1 MLYNMFIC
9 NIKYL
14 CAVFWV
20 FQKRSCKRMF
30 NSHGRTYYNP
40 FSYTNDYGVRS
51 AAYSTGGDRL
61 FGDQLSVEFVGGVLF
76 DSRDYT
82 SAPMGTYSSIGSSVG
97 TVSYSGG
104 VVTSRTSNN
113 ILGSYGTD
121 TIPGFFSV
129 SRTVGRLSYHSSD
142 DVLQSSL
149 PSISSASYATNDSR
163 GGRPGSGATGEL
175 NPEFASPVGDVLLP
189 MLLMVGVYAV
199 VKWFK
204 KRKFQKSLS
213 I

>member
-1 MLYNMFIC
+1 MLYNMFLC
-9 NIKYL
+9 NKKYL
-14 CAVFWV
+14 CAIFSV

-40 FSYTNDYGVRS
+40 GSYTNNYGVRS

-113 ILGSYGTD
+113 ILRSYGTD
-121 TIPGFFSV
+121 TIPGSFSV

-149 PSISSASYATNDSR
+149 PSISSASYATDDSM

-175 NPEFASPVGDVLLP
+175 NPDYASPVGDVLLP

-199 VKWFK
+199 VRLWRNRKLLFK
-204 KRKFQKSLS
+204 IK
-213 I
+213 

>member
-1 MLYNMFIC
+1 MRDF
-9 NIKYL
+9 
-14 CAVFWV
+14 FV

-30 NSHGRTYYNP
+30 NSHGRIYYNP
-40 FSYTNDYGVRS
+40 GSYTNNYGVRS
-51 AAYSTGGDRL
+51 VAYSTGGDGS
-61 FGDQLSVEFVGGVLF
+61 FGDQLSVEFVGSVLF

-149 PSISSASYATNDSR
+149 PSISSASYATDDSM

-175 NPEFASPVGDVLLP
+175 DPTFASPVGDVLIP

-199 VKWFK
+199 VRLWRNRKLLFK
-204 KRKFQKSLS
+204 IK
-213 I
+213 

>member
-1 MLYNMFIC
+1 
-9 NIKYL
+9 
-14 CAVFWV
+14 
-20 FQKRSCKRMF
+20 MF

-40 FSYTNDYGVRS
+40 GSYTNNYGVRS
-51 AAYSTGGDRL
+51 VAYSTGGDGS

-149 PSISSASYATNDSR
+149 PSISSASYATDDSM

-175 NPEFASPVGDVLLP
+175 NPDYASPVGDVLLP

-199 VKWFK
+199 VRLWRNRKLLFK
-204 KRKFQKSLS
+204 IK
-213 I
+213 

>member
-1 MLYNMFIC
+1 MLYNMFLC
-9 NIKYL
+9 NKKYL
-14 CAVFWV
+14 CAIFSV

-40 FSYTNDYGVRS
+40 GSYTNNYGVRS

-113 ILGSYGTD
+113 ILRSYGTD
-121 TIPGFFSV
+121 TIPGSFSV

-149 PSISSASYATNDSR
+149 PSISSASYATDDSM

-199 VKWFK
+199 VRLWRNRKLLFK
-204 KRKFQKSLS
+204 IK
-213 I
+213 

>member
-1 MLYNMFIC
+1 MLYNMFLC

-40 FSYTNDYGVRS
+40 GSYTNSYGVSS

-149 PSISSASYATNDSR
+149 PSISSASYATGDSR

-199 VKWFK
+199 VRLWRNRKLLFK
-204 KRKFQKSLS
+204 SK
-213 I
+213 

>member
-1 MLYNMFIC
+1 MLYNMFLC
-9 NIKYL
+9 NKKYL
-14 CAVFWV
+14 CAIFSV

-40 FSYTNDYGVRS
+40 GSYTNNYGVRS

-113 ILGSYGTD
+113 ILRSYGTD
-121 TIPGFFSV
+121 TIPGSFSV

-149 PSISSASYATNDSR
+149 PSISSASYATDDSM

-189 MLLMVGVYAV
+189 MLLMVGVYAIV
-199 VKWFK
+199 RLW
-204 KRKFQKSLS
+204 RNRKSLFK
-213 I
+213 IK

>member
-1 MLYNMFIC
+1 
-9 NIKYL
+9 
-14 CAVFWV
+14 
-20 FQKRSCKRMF
+20 MF

-40 FSYTNDYGVRS
+40 GSYTNNYGVRS

-113 ILGSYGTD
+113 ILRSYGTD
-121 TIPGFFSV
+121 TIPGSFSV

-149 PSISSASYATNDSR
+149 PSISSASYATDDSM
-163 GGRPGSGATGEL
+163 GGRPGGGATGEL

-199 VKWFK
+199 VRLWRNRKLLFK
-204 KRKFQKSLS
+204 IK
-213 I
+213 

>member
-1 MLYNMFIC
+1 MLYNMFLY

-40 FSYTNDYGVRS
+40 GSYTNNYGVRS
-51 AAYSTGGDRL
+51 AAYSTGGDGL

-104 VVTSRTSNN
+104 VVTSRTSNH

-121 TIPGFFSV
+121 TIPGLFSV

-149 PSISSASYATNDSR
+149 PSISSASYATDDSM

-175 NPEFASPVGDVLLP
+175 DPDYASPVGDVLIP
-189 MLLMVGVYAV
+189 MLLMVGVYTIV
-199 VKWFK
+199 RLWRNRKLLFK
-204 KRKFQKSLS
+204 IK
-213 I
+213 

>member
-1 MLYNMFIC
+1 MLYNMFLY

-14 CAVFWV
+14 CAIFSV

-40 FSYTNDYGVRS
+40 GSYTNNYGVRS
-51 AAYSTGGDRL
+51 AAYSTGGDGS

-113 ILGSYGTD
+113 ILRSYGTD
-121 TIPGFFSV
+121 TIPGSFSV

-149 PSISSASYATNDSR
+149 PSISSASYATDDSM

-175 NPEFASPVGDVLLP
+175 NPDYASPVGDVLLP

-199 VKWFK
+199 VRLWRNRKLLFK
-204 KRKFQKSLS
+204 IK
-213 I
+213 

>member
-1 MLYNMFIC
+1 
-9 NIKYL
+9 
-14 CAVFWV
+14 
-20 FQKRSCKRMF
+20 MF

-40 FSYTNDYGVRS
+40 DSYTNNYGVRS

-104 VVTSRTSNN
+104 VVTSRTSNK

-149 PSISSASYATNDSR
+149 PSISSASYATDDSM

-175 NPEFASPVGDVLLP
+175 NPDYASPVGDVLLP

-199 VKWFK
+199 VRLWRNRKLLFK
-204 KRKFQKSLS
+204 SK
-213 I
+213 

>member
-1 MLYNMFIC
+1 MLYNMFLC
-9 NIKYL
+9 NKKYL
-14 CAVFWV
+14 CAIFSV

-40 FSYTNDYGVRS
+40 GSYTNNYGVRS

-113 ILGSYGTD
+113 ILRSYGTD
-121 TIPGFFSV
+121 TIPGSFSV

-149 PSISSASYATNDSR
+149 PSISSASYATDDSM

-199 VKWFK
+199 VRLW
-204 KRKFQKSLS
+204 RNRKSLFK
-213 I
+213 IK

>member
-1 MLYNMFIC
+1 
-9 NIKYL
+9 
-14 CAVFWV
+14 
-20 FQKRSCKRMF
+20 MF

-40 FSYTNDYGVRS
+40 GSYTNSYGVRS
-51 AAYSTGGDRL
+51 VAYSTGGDRL

-129 SRTVGRLSYHSSD
+129 SRTAGRLSYHSSD

-149 PSISSASYATNDSR
+149 PSISSASYATDDSM
-163 GGRPGSGATGEL
+163 GGRPVGGGATGQL
-175 NPEFASPVGDVLLP
+175 NDGFASPVGDVLLP

-199 VKWFK
+199 VRCWRNRKLLFK
-204 KRKFQKSLS
+204 SK
-213 I
+213 

>member
-1 MLYNMFIC
+1 MLYNMFLC
-9 NIKYL
+9 NKKYL
-14 CAVFWV
+14 CAIFSV

-40 FSYTNDYGVRS
+40 GSYTNNYGVRS

-113 ILGSYGTD
+113 ILRSYGTD

-149 PSISSASYATNDSR
+149 PSISSASYATDDSM

-175 NPEFASPVGDVLLP
+175 DPSFASPVGDVLLP

-199 VKWFK
+199 VRLW
-204 KRKFQKSLS
+204 RNRKSLFK
-213 I
+213 IK

>member
-1 MLYNMFIC
+1 MLYNMFIY

-40 FSYTNDYGVRS
+40 GSYTNSYGVRS
-51 AAYSTGGDRL
+51 VAYSTGGDRL

-129 SRTVGRLSYHSSD
+129 SRTAGRLSYHSSD

-149 PSISSASYATNDSR
+149 PSISSASYATDDSK

-175 NPEFASPVGDVLLP
+175 NPEFASPVGDVLIP

-199 VKWFK
+199 VRLWRNRKLLFK
-204 KRKFQKSLS
+204 SK
-213 I
+213 